1 MTSLQPSQTTGTD
14 VVSWDGM
21 ETGLEDFDTNDLTM
35 PRLSIDHPEAAFK
48 NSQTDELFNE
58 LTVILLGLHKSRIM
72 WGEMSD
78 GDDQDP
84 PLCKSPDM
92 RNGFPNMDTEL
103 PTSKQFPWEAQDVY
117 GPDDASPLFVGPE
130 QNLLT
135 MPSIGCKDCHFKEW
149 NTDPSG
155 KKPWCSEEWTFPLLY
170 QDPEDPE
177 VWVPALFTIRRSGI
191 KPARQYVTPFA
202 SKKTPIFTV
211 ATKLT
216 LDVNKRGMVKFC
228 TPIFTKVAKT
238 NPESY
243 QDYFDSFK
251 SAQGFLLQYPMPRDD
266 EDKEAA
272 AAKAAATVPDGD
284 IEGNVIDADVVPEE
298 PTPTPQPEPTPTP
311 TPQPAQP
318 APPQA
323 QTRVQPEPTPEPTP
337 PSPPAEEQ
345 VISTKGKV
353 KPLSNTAPAAGTV
366 QIDEDEEPPF

>member
-14 VVSWDGM
+14 VVEWSGQ
-21 ETGLEDFDTNDLTM
+21 ETGLEDFDTSDLTM

-48 NSQTDELFNE
+48 NSQTDELFSE

-92 RNGFPNMDTEL
+92 RNGFPNMDSEL

-117 GPDDASPLFVGPE
+117 SPTDASPLLVGPDK
-130 QNLLT
+130 NLLT

-170 QDPEDPE
+170 QDPEDAD

-238 NPESY
+238 DPESY

-266 EDKEAA
+266 DDREA
-272 AAKAAATVPDGD
+272 AAATVPDGD
-284 IEGNVIDADVVPEE
+284 IEGNVIDADVVTEE
-298 PTPTPQPEPTPTP
+298 PKQEPAPTPTPEPAQPTPPKAQRAQPEPE
-311 TPQPAQP
+311 
-318 APPQA
+318 
-323 QTRVQPEPTPEPTP
+323 PEP
-337 PSPPAEEQ
+337 EEQ

-353 KPLSNTAPAAGTV
+353 QPLSNTAPAAGTV